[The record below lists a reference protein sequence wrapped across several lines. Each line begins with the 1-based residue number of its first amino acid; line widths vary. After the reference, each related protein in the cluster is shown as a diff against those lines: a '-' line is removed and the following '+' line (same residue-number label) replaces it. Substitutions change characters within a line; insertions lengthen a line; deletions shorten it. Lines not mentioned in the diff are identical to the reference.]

1 MIKSKPLE
9 QQFELSDEAVAVSDS
24 LRKIIEQKTVDG
36 SGFIPFSEFMQAAL
50 YYPELGYYQ
59 NRQQKFGESG
69 DFITAPEMG
78 KAFAYS
84 LAHCM
89 QDYLV
94 ETSNSNILEIGA
106 GSGILA
112 VNLTKSLSA
121 FKSLP
126 QHYFILEPSP
136 QLQAQ
141 QRALIAEMVPEHLDM
156 FVWLKSLPTDFN
168 GIILANE
175 VLDAIPCERVVLKDK
190 KWHRVGVG
198 IEQNE
203 LVELLRPIDSLE
215 GLPKPLLNI
224 DAFPDGYETEY
235 RPLLAGWLKALAHS
249 ITCGAI
255 LLIDYG
261 YNETEYYHPQRVS
274 GSLSCFVRH
283 KVHSDPLKLVGLQD
297 ITAHVDFSHVA
308 QLADLCGLEVRG
320 YTTQAGFLLENGIT
334 EFNQLLAEELPEKA
348 RYRLSQELQML
359 LMPGQMGEVI
369 KVISIAT
376 DNTIDL
382 KGFELQDHRHRL

>member
-1 MIKSKPLE
+1 MIKNKPLE
-9 QQFELSDEAVAVSDS
+9 QQFELSAEALAVSDA
-24 LRKIIEQKTVDG
+24 LRKVIEQQVIDCH
-36 SGFIPFSEFMQAAL
+36 GFLPFSEFMKTAL

-59 NRQQKFGESG
+59 NRQQKFGKSG

-84 LAHCM
+84 LANSM

-94 ETSNSNILEIGA
+94 DITNSNILEIGA

-112 VNLTKSLSA
+112 VNLVTSLA
-121 FKSLP
+121 EFKALP

-141 QRALIAEMVPEHLDM
+141 QRALIEETVPEHLNR
-156 FVWLKSLPTDFN
+156 FVWLQSLPTDFN
-168 GIILANE
+168 GILLANE

-190 KWHRVGVG
+190 KWHRKGVG

-203 LVELLRPIDSLE
+203 LVELLRPVENLE
-215 GLPKPLLNI
+215 ELPKPLLGL
-224 DAFPDGYETEY
+224 DAFPEDYETEY

-249 ITCGAI
+249 IASGAI

-261 YNETEYYHPQRVS
+261 YNEVEYYHPQRVS

-283 KVHSDPLKLVGLQD
+283 KVHSDPLKLIGLQD

-308 QLADLCGLEVRG
+308 QLADLNGLEVHG
-320 YTTQAGFLLENGIT
+320 YTTQAGFLLANGVT
-334 EFNQLLAEELPEKA
+334 EFNQVLAEKLPEKA

-359 LMPGQMGEVI
+359 LMPGQMGEVV

-376 DNTIDL
+376 DNSIVL
-382 KGFELQDHRHRL
+382 KGFELQDHLHRL